1 MPSLGWAQELEQ
13 MSMQDLEPPFSVL
26 TREILLLV
34 FYLLEFI
41 FLKVQLLNKIKYKT

>member
-1 MPSLGWAQELEQ
+1 MPNLSGTQELSER
-13 MSMQDLEPPFSVL
+13 MSGQDFEPLFSAL

-41 FLKVQLLNKIKYKT
+41 FLKAQLLNRIK